1 MGLSIRLK
9 RLGSNQRPFYRV
21 VVSDSQCPPKGQA
34 LEGIGCYDPL
44 AKDKPLRID
53 TARVAE
59 LRKQRRDAVVVGGPA
74 AQAGGRAPEGLTGAA
89 ARSPVSGDQKETDG

>member
-34 LEGIGCYDPL
+34 LEGIGSYNPL
-44 AKDKPLRID
+44 SKDKPVKID
-53 TARVAE
+53 TGRVAE
-59 LRKQRRDAVVVGGPA
+59 LVASGARMSSSVSRLLKRA
-74 AQAGGRAPEGLTGAA
+74 AEL
-89 ARSPVSGDQKETDG
+89 QKV

>member
-21 VVSDSQCPPKGQA
+21 VVSNSQCPPKGQA
-34 LEGIGCYDPL
+34 LEDIGSFNPL
-44 AKDKPLRID
+44 DKDKSLKID

-59 LRKQRRDAVVVGGPA
+59 LRQRGAKMSSTVARLLKRATGLQ
-74 AQAGGRAPEGLTGAA
+74 QA
-89 ARSPVSGDQKETDG
+89 